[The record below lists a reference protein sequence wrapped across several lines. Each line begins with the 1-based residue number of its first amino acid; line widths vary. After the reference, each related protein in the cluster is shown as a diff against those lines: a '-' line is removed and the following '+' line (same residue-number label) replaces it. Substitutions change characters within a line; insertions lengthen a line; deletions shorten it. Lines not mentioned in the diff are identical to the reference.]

1 MVILSKA
8 LWQYWKI
15 LAEDHHSIMPHGF
28 KVRTLADLN
37 LKPTKEMFSTEER
50 DLDEMVEIFTVGKVL
65 GRFEGEKNHG
75 GGSTCDDDFYGLHFD
90 LPSNDVLEHGQILVV
105 LYNVSQRNLRK
116 WTAGKFDLS
125 VWPYISVWGNER
137 GNFTPKCNIF
147 AHKLIFFRIFIGE
160 HAPLKS
166 LVFSY
171 VFRFPSFGYIFEG
184 AASLQAYKPV
194 RSPAGHRFARNTN
207 SKGSPPSQHY
217 LLSAGIRHCFLCT
230 QPSHC
235 IRAPSIPLFRQPTGD
250 HLQNSQSRKEGCS
263 NIGGFSK

>member
-1 MVILSKA
+1 
-8 LWQYWKI
+8 
-15 LAEDHHSIMPHGF
+15 
-28 KVRTLADLN
+28 
-37 LKPTKEMFSTEER
+37 MFSTEER

-147 AHKLIFFRIFIGE
+147 ALKLIFFRISIGE

-235 IRAPSIPLFRQPTGD
+235 IRAPSIPMFRQPAGH
-250 HLQNSQSRKEGCS
+250 HLQNSQSRKERCS
-263 NIGGFSK
+263 NIGGFAK